1 MQNSDGVRARGGDI
15 LLKMGEKEWDE
26 ELWEGEQERIIDV
39 ICRCFA

>member
-26 ELWEGEQERIIDV
+26 EESESGPGGG
-39 ICRCFA
+39 